1 MLHVND
7 LTYRIGDRLILD
19 HASFNL
25 PDGAKV
31 GLVGRNGAGKT
42 TLFKIIQGDLATESG
57 TVTLPRGMKIGAVAQ
72 EAPGGPE
79 TLIEVVLAADKERAA
94 LLAEAETADGLRRAE
109 IETRL
114 TDIGAHSAP
123 ARAAAI
129 LHGLG
134 FDAEAQNRPCSD
146 FSGGWRMRVALAAV
160 LFTEP
165 DLLLLDEP
173 TNYLDLEG
181 TLWLYD
187 YLGRYPHTVLVIS
200 HDRELLDTCVNHILH
215 LDRGKLAI
223 YRGGYTSF
231 AKQYAEK
238 RELTAKMAAKQ
249 EAERKHLQAFVD
261 RFKAKASKA
270 RQAQSRVKR
279 LAKLEPIATIVE
291 DDVLPFNLPGPE
303 RPVAPPLITVE
314 GAAVGY
320 GERTI
325 LDRLN
330 LTLSP
335 DDRIALLGSNGNGK
349 STFCKL
355 IGGRLAPMNGEMRR
369 PSKIEVAYLAQH
381 QLEEL
386 NRKATA
392 NDHLAERMPDAPVA
406 RIRARAAQ
414 LGFPGAKADTPVSSL
429 SGGEKARLLMGLA
442 AFEGP
447 HLLILDEPTNHL
459 DIDSRTA
466 LMEAINDY
474 TGAVILVSHD
484 RFLIEA
490 CADRLWL
497 VGKLSGGERARLA
510 LALITRDA
518 PHLLILDEPT
528 NHLDVDSREALVQAL
543 NGYEGAVIIVS
554 HDRHMIELTADRLVL
569 VENGGATEY
578 AGSVDDYIDLVLGR
592 GASAPEKPKQQRH
605 DRKAAARARED
616 ARALKKAAAEAEAA
630 SARLAAQCSALDRAM
645 FDPANAPTEFANLPM
660 SELSKR
666 RARVAAE
673 LEAAE
678 ARWLDVNEQL
688 ERLAA

>member
-25 PDGAKV
+25 PTGAKV

-42 TLFKIIQGDLATESG
+42 TLFKIIQGELATESG
-57 TVTLPRGMKIGAVAQ
+57 GVALPRGMKIGAVAQ

-79 TLIEVVLAADKERAA
+79 SLIDVVLAADKERSA
-94 LLAEAETADGLRRAE
+94 LLAEAETADGIRRAE

-123 ARAAAI
+123 ARAATI

-134 FDAEAQNRPCSD
+134 FDAEAQNRPCSA

-200 HDRELLDTCVNHILH
+200 HDRELLDACVNHILH
-215 LDRGKLAI
+215 LDRGKLTI

-279 LAKLEPIATIVE
+279 LEKMEAITTIVE

-303 RPVAPPLITVE
+303 RPAAPPLITVE
-314 GAAVGY
+314 SGAVGY
-320 GERTI
+320 GERVV

-330 LTLSP
+330 LTIAP

-355 IGGRLAPMNGEMRR
+355 IGGRLEPMKGEMRTPTR
-369 PSKIEVAYLAQH
+369 MDVAYFAQH
-381 QLEEL
+381 QLDEL
-386 NRKATA
+386 NPKATA
-392 NDHLAERMPDAPVA
+392 YDHVAERMPDTPIA
-406 RIRARAAQ
+406 RIRARTAQ
-414 LGFPGAKADTPVSSL
+414 IGFPGAKADTPVSAL

-442 AFEGP
+442 AFRGP

-490 CADRLWL
+490 CADRLWIVGNGSVKPFDGDMDDYRQL
-497 VGKLSGGERARLA
+497 VLSGDLDPQKRSDRPQAPTASKIDERR
-510 LALITRDA
+510 
-518 PHLLILDEPT
+518 
-528 NHLDVDSREALVQAL
+528 
-543 NGYEGAVIIVS
+543 
-554 HDRHMIELTADRLVL
+554 
-569 VENGGATEY
+569 
-578 AGSVDDYIDLVLGR
+578 
-592 GASAPEKPKQQRH
+592 
-605 DRKAAARARED
+605 
-616 ARALKKAAAEAEAA
+616 AAAERRVALAPLRKKLEALESRMAKLTDVIGKVDAALADGTAFQKDPAKATELSKMRAEAA
-630 SARLAAQCSALDRAM
+630 ATLASAEEEWLILS
-645 FDPANAPTEFANLPM
+645 
-660 SELSKR
+660 SEI
-666 RARVAAE
+666 E
-673 LEAAE
+673 EAGA
-678 ARWLDVNEQL
+678 
-688 ERLAA
+688 

>member
-25 PDGAKV
+25 PTGSKV

-42 TLFKIIQGDLATESG
+42 TLFRIIQGELATESG
-57 TVTLPRGMKIGAVAQ
+57 SITLPRGMRIGAVAQ

-79 TLIEVVLAADKERAA
+79 RLIDVVLAADKERTA
-94 LLAEAETADGLRRAE
+94 LLAEAATADGIRRAE
-109 IETRL
+109 IEMRL

-123 ARAAAI
+123 SRAAAI

-134 FDAEAQNRPCSD
+134 FDAQAQERPCSD

-187 YLGRYPHTVLVIS
+187 YLARYPHTVLVIS
-200 HDRELLDTCVNHILH
+200 HDRELLDSCVNHILH
-215 LDRGKLAI
+215 LDRGKLTI

-279 LAKLEPIATIVE
+279 LAKLEPISTIVE
-291 DDVLPFNLPGPE
+291 EDVLPFNLPGPE
-303 RPVAPPLITVE
+303 RPAAPPLITVE
-314 GAAVGY
+314 GGGVGY
-320 GERTI
+320 GERI
-325 LDRLN
+325 VLDRLN
-330 LTLSP
+330 LTISP

-355 IGGRLAPMNGEMRR
+355 LGGRLDPMKGEMRTPAR
-369 PSKIEVAYLAQH
+369 MDVAYFAQH
-381 QLEEL
+381 QLDEL
-386 NRKATA
+386 NPKATA
-392 NDHLAERMPDAPVA
+392 YDHVAERMPDMPVA
-406 RIRARAAQ
+406 KIRARTAQ
-414 LGFPGAKADTPVSSL
+414 IGFPGAKADTPVSAL

-442 AFEGP
+442 AFNGP

-490 CADRLWL
+490 CAERLWIVGNGTVKPFDGDMDDYRQL
-497 VGKLSGGERARLA
+497 VLSGELDPQKPGE
-510 LALITRDA
+510 
-518 PHLLILDEPT
+518 
-528 NHLDVDSREALVQAL
+528 
-543 NGYEGAVIIVS
+543 
-554 HDRHMIELTADRLVL
+554 
-569 VENGGATEY
+569 
-578 AGSVDDYIDLVLGR
+578 
-592 GASAPEKPKQQRH
+592 KQQVSATSKVDER
-605 DRKAAARARED
+605 R
-616 ARALKKAAAEAEAA
+616 AAAERRAALAPLRKKLEAIEARMAKLTEVIGKVDAALADGTAFLKDAVKATELSKMRAEAA
-630 SARLAAQCSALDRAM
+630 ETLASLEEEWLSVSGEIEEASA
-645 FDPANAPTEFANLPM
+645 
-660 SELSKR
+660 
-666 RARVAAE
+666 
-673 LEAAE
+673 
-678 ARWLDVNEQL
+678 
-688 ERLAA
+688 

>member
-25 PDGAKV
+25 PTGAKV

-42 TLFKIIQGDLATESG
+42 TLFKIIQGELATESG
-57 TVTLPRGMKIGAVAQ
+57 GVALPRGMKIGAVAQ

-79 TLIEVVLAADKERAA
+79 SLIDVVLAADKERSA
-94 LLAEAETADGLRRAE
+94 LLAEAETADGIRRAE

-123 ARAAAI
+123 ARAATI

-134 FDAEAQNRPCSD
+134 FDAEAQNRPCSA

-200 HDRELLDTCVNHILH
+200 HDRELLDACVNHILH
-215 LDRGKLAI
+215 LDRGKLTI

-279 LAKLEPIATIVE
+279 LEKMEAITTIVE

-303 RPVAPPLITVE
+303 RPAAPPLITVE
-314 GAAVGY
+314 SGAVGY
-320 GERTI
+320 GERVV

-330 LTLSP
+330 LTIAP

-355 IGGRLAPMNGEMRR
+355 IGGRLEPMKGEMRTPTR
-369 PSKIEVAYLAQH
+369 MDVAYFAQH
-381 QLEEL
+381 QLAEL
-386 NRKATA
+386 NPKATA
-392 NDHLAERMPDAPVA
+392 YDHVAERMPDTPIA
-406 RIRARAAQ
+406 RIRARTAQ
-414 LGFPGAKADTPVSSL
+414 IGFPGAKADTPVSAL

-442 AFEGP
+442 AFRGP

-490 CADRLWL
+490 CADRLWIVGNGSVKPFDGDMDDYRQL
-497 VGKLSGGERARLA
+497 VLSGDLDPQKRSDRPQAPTASKIDERR
-510 LALITRDA
+510 
-518 PHLLILDEPT
+518 
-528 NHLDVDSREALVQAL
+528 
-543 NGYEGAVIIVS
+543 
-554 HDRHMIELTADRLVL
+554 
-569 VENGGATEY
+569 
-578 AGSVDDYIDLVLGR
+578 
-592 GASAPEKPKQQRH
+592 
-605 DRKAAARARED
+605 
-616 ARALKKAAAEAEAA
+616 AAAERRVALAPLRKKLEALESRMAKLTDVIGKVDAALADGTAFQKDPAKATELSKMRAEAA
-630 SARLAAQCSALDRAM
+630 ATLASAEEEWLMLS
-645 FDPANAPTEFANLPM
+645 
-660 SELSKR
+660 SEI
-666 RARVAAE
+666 E
-673 LEAAE
+673 EAGA
-678 ARWLDVNEQL
+678 
-688 ERLAA
+688 

>member
-25 PDGAKV
+25 PTGAKV

-42 TLFKIIQGDLATESG
+42 TLFKIIQGELATESG
-57 TVTLPRGMKIGAVAQ
+57 GVALPRGMKIGAVAQ

-79 TLIEVVLAADKERAA
+79 SLIDVVLAADKERSA
-94 LLAEAETADGLRRAE
+94 LLAEAETADGIRRAE

-123 ARAAAI
+123 ARAATI

-200 HDRELLDTCVNHILH
+200 HDRELLDACVNHILH
-215 LDRGKLAI
+215 LDRGKLTI

-279 LAKLEPIATIVE
+279 LEKMEAITTIVE

-303 RPVAPPLITVE
+303 RPAAPPLITVE
-314 GAAVGY
+314 SGAVGY
-320 GERTI
+320 GERVV

-330 LTLSP
+330 LTIAP

-355 IGGRLAPMNGEMRR
+355 IGGRLEPMKGEMRTPTR
-369 PSKIEVAYLAQH
+369 MDVAYFAQH
-381 QLEEL
+381 QLDEL
-386 NRKATA
+386 NPKATA
-392 NDHLAERMPDAPVA
+392 YDHVAERMPDTPIA
-406 RIRARAAQ
+406 RIRARTAQ
-414 LGFPGAKADTPVSSL
+414 IGFPGAKADTPVSAL

-442 AFEGP
+442 AFRGP

-490 CADRLWL
+490 CADRLWIVGNGSVKPFDGDMDDYRQL
-497 VGKLSGGERARLA
+497 VLSGDLDPQKRSDRPQAPTASKIDERR
-510 LALITRDA
+510 
-518 PHLLILDEPT
+518 
-528 NHLDVDSREALVQAL
+528 
-543 NGYEGAVIIVS
+543 
-554 HDRHMIELTADRLVL
+554 
-569 VENGGATEY
+569 
-578 AGSVDDYIDLVLGR
+578 
-592 GASAPEKPKQQRH
+592 
-605 DRKAAARARED
+605 
-616 ARALKKAAAEAEAA
+616 AAAERRVALAPLRKKLEALESRMAKLTDVIGKVDAALADGTAFQKDPAKATELSKMRAEAA
-630 SARLAAQCSALDRAM
+630 ATLASAEEEWLMLS
-645 FDPANAPTEFANLPM
+645 
-660 SELSKR
+660 SEI
-666 RARVAAE
+666 E
-673 LEAAE
+673 EAGA
-678 ARWLDVNEQL
+678 
-688 ERLAA
+688 

>member
-25 PDGAKV
+25 PTGAKV

-42 TLFKIIQGDLATESG
+42 TLFKIIQGELATESG
-57 TVTLPRGMKIGAVAQ
+57 GVALPRGMKIGAVAQ

-79 TLIEVVLAADKERAA
+79 SLIDVVLAADRERSA
-94 LLAEAETADGLRRAE
+94 LLAEAETADGIRRAE

-200 HDRELLDTCVNHILH
+200 HDRELLDACVNHILH
-215 LDRGKLAI
+215 LDRGKLTI

-279 LAKLEPIATIVE
+279 LEKMEAITTIVE

-303 RPVAPPLITVE
+303 RPAAPPLITVE
-314 GAAVGY
+314 SGAVGY
-320 GERTI
+320 GERVV

-330 LTLSP
+330 LTIAP

-355 IGGRLAPMNGEMRR
+355 IGGRLEPMKGEMRTPTR
-369 PSKIEVAYLAQH
+369 MDVAYFAQH
-381 QLEEL
+381 QLDEL
-386 NRKATA
+386 NPKATA
-392 NDHLAERMPDAPVA
+392 YDHVAERMPDTPIA
-406 RIRARAAQ
+406 RIRARTAQ
-414 LGFPGAKADTPVSSL
+414 IGFPGAKADTPVSAL

-442 AFEGP
+442 AFRGP

-490 CADRLWL
+490 CADRLWIVGNGSVKPFDGDMDDYRQL
-497 VGKLSGGERARLA
+497 VLSGDLDPQKRSDKPQAPTASKIDERR
-510 LALITRDA
+510 
-518 PHLLILDEPT
+518 
-528 NHLDVDSREALVQAL
+528 
-543 NGYEGAVIIVS
+543 
-554 HDRHMIELTADRLVL
+554 
-569 VENGGATEY
+569 
-578 AGSVDDYIDLVLGR
+578 
-592 GASAPEKPKQQRH
+592 
-605 DRKAAARARED
+605 
-616 ARALKKAAAEAEAA
+616 AAAERRVALAPLRKKLEALESRMTKLTDVIGKVDAALADGTAFQKDPAKATGLSKMRAEAA
-630 SARLAAQCSALDRAM
+630 ATLASAEEEWLMLS
-645 FDPANAPTEFANLPM
+645 
-660 SELSKR
+660 SEI
-666 RARVAAE
+666 E
-673 LEAAE
+673 EAGA
-678 ARWLDVNEQL
+678 
-688 ERLAA
+688 

>member
-1 MLHVND
+1 MLHVKD
-7 LTYRIGDRLILD
+7 LTYRIGARLLFD
-19 HASFNL
+19 QAGFAL
-25 PDGAKV
+25 PPGTRV

-42 TLFKIIQGDLATESG
+42 TLFRLIEGEVAPESG
-57 TVTLPRGMKIGAVAQ
+57 SISLPRQMRIGTVAQ

-79 TLIEVVLAADKERAA
+79 TLIDVVLAADTERTA
-94 LLAEAETADGLRRAE
+94 LQREAETADGFRRAE

-114 TDIGAHSAP
+114 ADIGAHSAP

-134 FDAEAQNRPCSD
+134 FDSEAQARPCSS

-187 YLGRYPHTVLVIS
+187 YLARYPHTVLIIS
-200 HDRELLDTCVNHILH
+200 HDRDLLDTCVDHILH
-215 LDRGKLAI
+215 LDRGKLTL

-231 AKQYAEK
+231 ARQLAEK
-238 RELTAKMAAKQ
+238 RELTAKLRAKQ

-261 RFKAKASKA
+261 RFRAKASKA

-279 LAKLEPIATIVE
+279 LARLDPIATMVE
-291 DDVLPFNLPGPE
+291 DETLAFDMPSPARAL
-303 RPVAPPLITVE
+303 APPLIAVE
-314 GAAVGY
+314 GAAAGY
-320 GERTI
+320 GERTV

-330 LTLSP
+330 LTILP

-355 IGGRLAPMNGEMRR
+355 VGGRMDPQRGEIRR
-369 PSKIEVAYLAQH
+369 PGKMEVAYFAQH
-381 QLEEL
+381 QIDEL
-386 NRKATA
+386 NPSATA
-392 NDHLAERMPDAPVA
+392 YDHVAARMPGEPVA
-406 RIRARAAQ
+406 KIRARAARF
-414 LGFPGAKADTPVSSL
+414 GFPGAKADTPVSSL

-474 TGAVILVSHD
+474 SGAVILVSHD
-484 RFLIEA
+484 RFLIES

-497 VGKLSGGERARLA
+497 VSGGTVKPFEG
-510 LALITRDA
+510 DM
-518 PHLLILDEPT
+518 DEY
-528 NHLDVDSREALVQAL
+528 RQ
-543 NGYEGAVIIVS
+543 
-554 HDRHMIELTADRLVL
+554 LVL
-569 VENGGATEY
+569 AGGLDPQPRR
-578 AGSVDDYIDLVLGR
+578 DDR
-592 GASAPEKPKQQRH
+592 QQ
-605 DRKAAARARED
+605 AAASRTDER
-616 ARALKKAAAEAEAA
+616 RAAAERRIALAPLRKKLEALESRMTKLGEAIGKVDAALSDGTAFQKDPARASELARKRVEAAQTLAAVEEEWLSLSGEIEAA
-630 SARLAAQCSALDRAM
+630 SA
-645 FDPANAPTEFANLPM
+645 
-660 SELSKR
+660 
-666 RARVAAE
+666 
-673 LEAAE
+673 
-678 ARWLDVNEQL
+678 
-688 ERLAA
+688 